1 MIKYE
6 TTYEKNTQPLFFPPD
21 RSNGT
26 RGFSDVAAHMHRH
39 VEVQYIY
46 ENSAFFMVDGIDSE
60 YRDGLL
66 FIFPYCVHSSRANSD
81 CRHISFNFQQHAF
94 PEYERIFS
102 DNIPLS
108 PFVPSGQ
115 LPPTFDAMIRYAR
128 ELYFAED
135 FPLREKLLHS
145 VISVV
150 IGEALS
156 SMTLIPRSSGQDLST
171 TPAIGRVINYCMT
184 HLSDDLSLDAVAKA
198 LFLDKYY
205 ISKLFPAKLGV
216 RYVEFVRSQR
226 ISRACEMLRSTDRAI
241 TDIAYDCGFMNQSTF
256 NRVFR
261 EIIGMSPREYRG
273 TK

>member
-1 MIKYE
+1 M
-6 TTYEKNTQPLFFPPD
+6 
-21 RSNGT
+21 
-26 RGFSDVAAHMHRH
+26 
-39 VEVQYIY
+39 
-46 ENSAFFMVDGIDSE
+46 
-60 YRDGLL
+60 
-66 FIFPYCVHSSRANSD
+66 
-81 CRHISFNFQQHAF
+81 
-94 PEYERIFS
+94 
-102 DNIPLS
+102 
-108 PFVPSGQ
+108 
-115 LPPTFDAMIRYAR
+115 
-128 ELYFAED
+128 
-135 FPLREKLLHS
+135 
-145 VISVV
+145 

-226 ISRACEMLRSTDRAI
+226 ISRACETLRSTDRAI